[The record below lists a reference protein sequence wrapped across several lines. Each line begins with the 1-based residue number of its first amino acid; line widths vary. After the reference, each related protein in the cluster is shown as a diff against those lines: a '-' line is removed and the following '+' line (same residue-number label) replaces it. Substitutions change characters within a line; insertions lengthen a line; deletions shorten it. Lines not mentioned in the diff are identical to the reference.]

1 MDVVGSC
8 GSGRRAMVETFRGL
22 EVRKGYQGFGGVVFS
37 FGIRGMRKQWE
48 DG

>member
-8 GSGRRAMVETFRGL
+8 GSGRRAVVETLRLL
-22 EVRKGYQGFGGVVFS
+22 EVRKVYQGFRGVVFS
-37 FGIRGMRKQWE
+37 FGIGGMRKQWE